1 METDVGSPRTRRFNL
16 LDGMVMV
23 AAIGLSLSWWQMFQ
37 ASMRPRPSTN
47 GPVSTSYSLTIRYLG
62 ASAPFLVTP
71 TLALFFLRIVGPR
84 PRYHDLVRSPG
95 FLASAA
101 GVLGLALA
109 ASSVL
114 LNELGRMFVPGR
126 PPLAFFYLTM
136 RTVNYPAPV
145 IAGAWLALGLMGGWR
160 GRLFQDWIETL
171 GTLVGFVWLV
181 LYMISQINI

>member
-1 METDVGSPRTRRFNL
+1 MGLGRTRRFNL

-37 ASMRPRPSTN
+37 ASMRPRPSPN
-47 GPVSTSYSLTIRYLG
+47 GPISTSYPLTIRYLG

-71 TLALFFLRIVGPR
+71 TLALFFLRIVGSR

-95 FLASAA
+95 FLACAA
-101 GVLGLALA
+101 AVLGLAMTGI
-109 ASSVL
+109 SIL
-114 LNELGRMFVPGR
+114 LNELGRMYTSGR
-126 PPLAFFYLTM
+126 PPLAVFYLTM

-145 IAGAWLALGLMGGWR
+145 IAGAWLALGLMGEWR

-171 GTLVGFVWLV
+171 GTLVGLVWLV
-181 LYMISQINI
+181 LYMASQINI